1 MNGSMLPNQLC
12 TLQCE
17 PAVCHLI
24 VKATPGG
31 SIVRYVSHN
40 HSTTGIYK
48 YQVPG
53 NNCCTNRCCVLYTL
67 KTYPQLYE

>member
-48 YQVPG
+48 
-53 NNCCTNRCCVLYTL
+53 
-67 KTYPQLYE
+67 